1 MHDFLRR
8 TSFFGVCL
16 AVKKTSTFIA
26 LVFVSLLSCS
36 LVKPGQAGYINLGT
50 YDATGLPRDLFSIG
64 GDVRLIASSSDIP
77 ITITVTDPD
86 GIVVHSETYDGY
98 EYDKIL
104 SGLTENSGWFMVEAS
119 SPIDEVH
126 INYAST
132 YIHTFVG
139 GKAIPINMA
148 TINSELQTPWIWL
161 STVILAISTSIA
173 YIKHRKKQ

>member
-1 MHDFLRR
+1 
-8 TSFFGVCL
+8 VCL

-36 LVKPGQAGYINLGT
+36 LIELGQAGYISLGT
-50 YDATGLPRDLFSIG
+50 YDATGLPRDLFNIG
-64 GDVRLIASSSDIP
+64 EAVRLIASSSDIP

-86 GIVVHSETYDGY
+86 GIVVHSETYDDY

-104 SGLTENSGWFMVEAS
+104 SGLTEKSGWFMVEAS

-132 YIHTFVG
+132 YIHAVG

-148 TINSELQTPWIWL
+148 TINSELQIPWIWL
-161 STVILAISTSIA
+161 STIILAVSISIA